1 MRFKIDMFKIEILTH
16 SNSRMFMIIVEVNQ
30 SPIKKA
36 FGKSILLGSFFN
48 VLPPGNQLDI

>member
-1 MRFKIDMFKIEILTH
+1 MRFKIDMFKTEILTY
-16 SNSRMFMIIVEVNQ
+16 SNSRMFMIIAKVNQ

-36 FGKSILLGSFFN
+36 FGKSISLGSFFN